1 MSKPALRT
9 LYRPVGLREMERILE
24 GGARGFPP
32 RRKEQ
37 PIFYPVLV
45 QEYAD
50 QIARQWNTKDRRSGF
65 AGFVTR
71 FALDAAYAARFEEH
85 VVGAAIHREL
95 WVPAEELDEFNDHI
109 AQPIAMIA
117 AYYGPDYEG
126 PIPQQG
132 PLQGLDARE
141 QVLTLDW
148 IAASGDL
155 ADVVTANTAA
165 VQLSFAYWVDGD
177 FTGAGLSQERKRELL
192 RDLLARWSAAR
203 PNTHLV
209 GSESLGA

>member
-1 MSKPALRT
+1 MSMPAVRT

-24 GGARGFPP
+24 AGARGFPP

-37 PIFYPVLV
+37 PIFYPVLG
-45 QEYAD
+45 QDYAE
-50 QIARQWNTKDRRSGF
+50 QIARRWNTTDRRSGF

-71 FALDAAYAARFEEH
+71 FAIDAAYVARFEEH

-109 AQPIAMIA
+109 AGPIVMIA

-141 QVLTLDW
+141 QVIALDQ
-148 IAASGDL
+148 IAASSSL
-155 ADVVTANTAA
+155 ADVVAANAPA
-165 VQLSFAYWVDGD
+165 VQVSFAYWVGGD
-177 FTGAGLSQERKRELL
+177 FAAAGLSQKRKRELL
-192 RDLLARWSAAR
+192 RDLLARWTAVH
-203 PNTHLV
+203 PDTHLV
-209 GSESLGA
+209 GSESLSA